1 MGGLEPTGDHVL
13 ELLRAG
19 KPVVT
24 ANKQLLAR
32 RSTELFAAAA
42 EAGVQLRF
50 EASVCAAIPVIKV
63 LRESLVVTNVHR
75 VLGIVNGTTNF
86 ILTRMEAGAGYEEAL
101 AEAQRLGYAEAD
113 PTEDVSGADA
123 AAKMA
128 ILASVAFG
136 SRVELGDVAYE
147 GIERIR
153 PEHVEAARSLDSV
166 VRLVGTATLVDGA
179 VDVRVGPA
187 LVGRHHPLAS
197 VEGPFNAV
205 MLHGDAIREIML
217 EGPGAGGLET
227 ASAVVADM
235 VSVLGTTGTGFLQGD
250 ACWRSLPTLPAGEL
264 RAPFYVRIAVD
275 DRPGVLAH
283 VAERLRRGRGL
294 DRPARRSRCRT
305 AAQRSTSSRTA
316 RRRAAL
322 PPRSTRSPRCPR
334 CTPARRR
341 SASSPSAASEL
352 RVTLGEG
359 STPLLPVPR
368 LSARLGVELW
378 VKWEGSNPTG
388 SFKDRGMAVAVSRAL
403 ERGAPGIVCASTG
416 NTAASAAAYGA
427 RAGLPVV
434 VVTSRGSVARGKVI
448 QARAVG
454 VELREIDGTFNDA
467 HLEARRLAEIEG
479 LVNVNSINPDRIEG
493 QSSAAREVLEQLGGL
508 PDVLAL
514 PYGGGGNTVSYAR
527 GFGET
532 LPRFLLGEAA
542 QRRETFATRDPDRRA
557 GPP

>member
-1 MGGLEPTGDHVL
+1 MASVDVPVALLGYGTVGAAVHRLLEQNAEDIERATGHRLRVVHALVRDPGKKRGFAAGEGVLTTDFASILEDESVTLVAEVMGGVEPTGGYVL
-13 ELLRAG
+13 DLLRAG

-86 ILTRMEAGAGYEEAL
+86 ILTRMEAGAAYPDAL

-113 PTEDVSGADA
+113 PTEDVSGADS

-136 SRVELGDVAYE
+136 SRVELADVSFE
-147 GIERIR
+147 GIERLR
-153 PEHVEAARSLDSV
+153 PEHVEAARSLGAV

-187 LVGRHHPLAS
+187 LVDQHHPLAS

-205 MLHGDAIREIML
+205 MLQGDAIRELML

-250 ACWRSLPTLPAGEL
+250 ACWRSLPKLPAGEL
-264 RAPFYVRIAVD
+264 VAPYYVRVEVA

-283 VAERLRRGRGL
+283 VAERFADEGVSI
-294 DRPARRSRCRT
+294 ARL
-305 AAQRSTSSRTA
+305 AQHVINGS
-316 RRRAAL
+316 AAL
-322 PPRSTRSPRCPR
+322 DVVTH
-334 CTPARRR
+334 TA
-341 SASSPSAASEL
+341 PSGHVAAALEAIAALSEVHGHPTAL
-352 RVTLGEG
+352 RVI
-359 STPLLPVPR
+359 
-368 LSARLGVELW
+368 A
-378 VKWEGSNPTG
+378 
-388 SFKDRGMAVAVSRAL
+388 
-403 ERGAPGIVCASTG
+403 ERGI
-416 NTAASAAAYGA
+416 
-427 RAGLPVV
+427 
-434 VVTSRGSVARGKVI
+434 
-448 QARAVG
+448 
-454 VELREIDGTFNDA
+454 
-467 HLEARRLAEIEG
+467 
-479 LVNVNSINPDRIEG
+479 
-493 QSSAAREVLEQLGGL
+493 
-508 PDVLAL
+508 
-514 PYGGGGNTVSYAR
+514 
-527 GFGET
+527 
-532 LPRFLLGEAA
+532 
-542 QRRETFATRDPDRRA
+542 
-557 GPP
+557 